1 LPSGGLLILRAPPD
15 SNALLTKPNG
25 KKEKLIKK
33 TNCEEKACSQGIKA
47 LA

>member
-1 LPSGGLLILRAPPD
+1 LILRAPPD

-33 TNCEEKACSQGIKA
+33 QIVKKKPVRRE
-47 LA
+47 